1 MDSNEFNNVTVTNEG
16 KTYDAEFT
24 KAQKYEFSSQ
34 TENSTTVGDELN
46 DRHTIND
53 SIEENTLKSSKD
65 EDKKKEEEKQAR
77 ENAEKITE
85 TASSVGSSV
94 GSVAVSVATAS
105 VVVIGAVAGISIIE
119 QQKEHEDLIT
129 FVSSEITTNSVD
141 FTFRMPAVLMSYEEG
156 QISDVSYKKV
166 IGELISSDGYF
177 EQQEYA
183 LEEIDEE
190 TLEGYGGFS
199 GLTPDTPY
207 ALTITLLEYSYDEET
222 QEEIVE
228 NPIELAYRAFS
239 TLPQQSVITFDPLD
253 ITYNSVSFS
262 FTVALSDIG
271 YNPES
276 PSMPS
281 LFATLDDRSLT
292 LTEYDIV
299 DDNHVRI
306 YGNFTQLQ
314 PLTTYTLEIYL
325 EVDRESRLLGSTTF
339 TTLERTSS
347 VVFDA
352 ISVTRTEVN
361 FVFTVDKED
370 VDYVEGVTP
379 SVRMSVSNGSDYYD
393 EVDLQQYEVVGDTI
407 QGYGTFTGLPLG
419 NSFDLTISLL
429 RQSEVIELGATTFDN
444 YSGFQWVI
452 DPTKQVTGT
461 TTLYNFAIKKAYIG
475 YVSDEETP
483 DVIDQIHAE
492 VLLREGG
499 TAGAWR
505 PSSIMSYNTEYC
517 TCVGDIDGLT
527 PETDYILNIYYQ
539 PGNEQPELL
548 GSYDFTTKEGP
559 GGLHIGDIISSS
571 SNAIVPFEI
580 NSSEVNLSGQ
590 DSNIRLFVEY
600 GAYEITSTTVSS
612 SAFTEASG
620 GKLQAEVY
628 FDNLPAN
635 TLYSVLVNN
644 ATTGETYG
652 SKVFATSN
660 SEYGLQFTNM
670 TATSDTFV
678 AECYVDPNA
687 FNIDWSDQY
696 DVAQLENQIYIE
708 YFDETGS
715 QTYQP
720 QYISE
725 LSKTSSD
732 VAEGKF
738 DVSGLTPSTK
748 YIAIAYYDDGNS
760 NVTALGMIDFTT
772 DVDQSPE
779 INSIITDYAIVF
791 DSSTNQYVM
800 PIQIDYTDPS
810 GEWSNGFTIQLDYSG
825 ITFEGTLVATTY
837 YQYAF
842 FSDASI
848 AQYADGTTECDVG
861 IYDVNTGE
869 LLSQLYVGTPFVPD
883 INYFYSASISGTT
896 DFTEDNLYL
905 YFTAVCAIGDPTAQI
920 QLVMIDEVTNGE
932 FVFNLTLRGADS
944 GRLSVSLA
952 NPGSYPPNVSL
963 EPYSSL
969 QQAYANPLTIK
980 IEYKEFDGSSETKEV
995 ILGTGVQFTFSN

>member
-16 KTYDAEFT
+16 KTFDAEFT

-46 DRHTIND
+46 DRHTVND

-65 EDKKKEEEKQAR
+65 EDKKKEEDKQAR
-77 ENAEKITE
+77 ENAEKLTN
-85 TASSVGSSV
+85 TANSVGSSV

-129 FVSSEITTNSVD
+129 FVSSEITTSSVD
-141 FTFRMPAVLMSYEEG
+141 FTFRMPAVLMSYEEE
-156 QISDVSYKKV
+156 QISDTPSKKV
-166 IGELISSDGYF
+166 IGELTSSDGYF

-183 LEEIDEE
+183 LEEIDED

-207 ALTITLLEYSYDEET
+207 ALTITLLEYTYDEET

-271 YNPES
+271 YDPES

-292 LTEYDIV
+292 LTQYDPV

-306 YGNFTQLQ
+306 YGSFTQLE

-325 EVDRESRLLGSTTF
+325 EVDRESKLLGSTTF

-347 VVFDA
+347 VVFDS
-352 ISVTRTEVN
+352 ISVARRDVN
-361 FVFTVDKED
+361 FVFSVDKKD

-379 SVRMSVSNGSDYYD
+379 AVRMSVSNGSDYYD
-393 EVDLQQYEVVGDTI
+393 EADLLQYEAVGDRI
-407 QGYGTFTGLPLG
+407 QGYGTFTELPLDC
-419 NSFDLTISLL
+419 SFDLTINLL

-444 YSGFQWVI
+444 YSGFRWII

-461 TTLYNFAIKKAYIG
+461 GTLYNFAIKKVYIG
-475 YVSDEETP
+475 YISDEETP
-483 DVIDQIHAE
+483 DVIDKIHAE
-492 VLLREGG
+492 VLLKEGG

-505 PSSIMSYNTEYC
+505 PSSIMSQSSVYC
-517 TCVGDIDGLT
+517 TCVGEIDSLT
-527 PETDYILNIYYQ
+527 PQTDYILNIYYQ
-539 PGNEQPELL
+539 PDNEQAELL

-571 SNAIVPFEI
+571 SNANVPFEI

-590 DSNIRLFVEY
+590 NSNIRLIVEY
-600 GAYEITSTTVSS
+600 GAYEIARTTVSS
-612 SAFTEASG
+612 SAFSEASG

-635 TLYSVLVNN
+635 TIYTVSVNN
-644 ATTGETYG
+644 GTTGETYG

-660 SEYGLQFTNM
+660 SEYGLQFTYM
-670 TATSDTFV
+670 DATSDSFV

-708 YFDETGS
+708 YFDETVS

-720 QYISE
+720 QYISN

-738 DVSGLTPSTK
+738 EISSLPSSTK
-748 YIAIAYYDDGNS
+748 FYAFAYYDDGNN
-760 NVTALGMIDFTT
+760 NVTALGIIDFATEAE
-772 DVDQSPE
+772 QSPE
-779 INSIITDYAIVF
+779 INSITTDYAIVY
-791 DSSTNQYVM
+791 DSSTNLHVM
-800 PIQIDYTDPS
+800 PIKLDYTDPS
-810 GEWSNGFTIQLDYSG
+810 GEWSNGFTIVLDYSG
-825 ITFEGTLVATTY
+825 VTFQGTLVADTS

-848 AQYADGTTECDVG
+848 AQYADGTTECDV
-861 IYDVNTGE
+861 IICDVNTGDQIGE
-869 LLSQLYVGTPFVPD
+869 PYVGTPFVPD
-883 INYFYSASISGTT
+883 INYFYSANISGIT
-896 DFTEDNLYL
+896 DFTEDNLYF
-905 YFTAVCAIGDPTAQI
+905 YFTAVYAVGDPTAQI

-932 FVFNLTLRGADS
+932 FIFNLNLREADS
-944 GRLSVSLA
+944 GRQSVTLS
-952 NPGSYPPNVSL
+952 NPDSYPPNVSM
-963 EPYSSL
+963 EPYSNL
-969 QQAYANPLTIK
+969 QLAYANPLTIK
-980 IEYKEFDGSSETKEV
+980 IKYKEFDGSSETKEV